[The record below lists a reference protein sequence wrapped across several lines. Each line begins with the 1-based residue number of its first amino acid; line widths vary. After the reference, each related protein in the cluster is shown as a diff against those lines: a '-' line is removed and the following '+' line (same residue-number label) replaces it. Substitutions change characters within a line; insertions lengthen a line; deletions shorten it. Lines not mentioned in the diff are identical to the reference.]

1 MHTVSLVHTRHIYNA
16 SWLDLLRV
24 YSGTLHRCRTFPI
37 RFQAALEAQVKVEQE
52 STTGLT
58 GILSTIEGQGE
69 RRSLFDDEYL
79 LVVDL

>member
-1 MHTVSLVHTRHIYNA
+1 M
-16 SWLDLLRV
+16 
-24 YSGTLHRCRTFPI
+24 CCTFPI

-52 STTGLT
+52 STAGLT

-69 RRSLFDDEYL
+69 RRGLFDDEYL